1 MSIFQEVKQMLEK
14 RQYAEIDA
22 KVYRKVLD
30 ELYKIWLCVSHGEEL
45 PQDYIEL
52 RTWLY
57 TRVAK
62 DIIYQDGKYLN
73 DHFCVGALYGM
84 FRAYD
89 DVISEFAAWRRI
101 YKMVVDKV
109 I

>member
-22 KVYRKVLD
+22 KIYQMVLD
-30 ELYKIWLCVSHGEEL
+30 ELYKVWLGTSHGEEL
-45 PQDYIEL
+45 PPDYVEL

-73 DHFCVGALYGM
+73 DHFCLGTLYGM
-84 FRAYD
+84 FRGYD
-89 DVISEFAAWRRI
+89 DIITEFTAWPRI
-101 YKMVVDKV
+101 YNMVLDKV

>member
-30 ELYKIWLCVSHGEEL
+30 ELYKIWLGVSHGEEL

-62 DIIYQDGKYLN
+62 DIIYQDGEYLN

-89 DVISEFAAWRRI
+89 DVTAEYDAWSRI
-101 YKMVVDKV
+101 YNKVLDKE

>member
-1 MSIFQEVKQMLEK
+1 MSIFQEVKQMFEK

-22 KVYRKVLD
+22 KIYQMVLD
-30 ELYKIWLCVSHGEEL
+30 ELYRVRSGVLHGEEF
-45 PQDYIEL
+45 PHDYIEL

-73 DHFCVGALYGM
+73 DHFCLGTLYGM

-89 DVISEFAAWRRI
+89 DVTAEYDAWSRI
-101 YKMVVDKV
+101 YNKVLDKE